1 MIMAAPSSVIERERK
16 YEVVAGSGI
25 PRLVGV
31 AGVETQDDP
40 VEQILD
46 ASYYDTET
54 FRLARSGITLRR
66 RVGGHDAGWHLKLPV
81 SADERQEIQLP
92 LGGDPN
98 KVPGRFRRLVRAY
111 TLGEKLVPIAH
122 LRTDRFAH
130 RLADGDG
137 RTVATLTDDHVT
149 GEAGGESAR
158 LDQWRELEL
167 ELDPETDPGRL
178 EEFDRAL
185 AEAGASAS
193 PWPSKL
199 RRLIGDRVPAPPRG
213 RKKPTAGQVVLTS
226 LREHHARLRR
236 ADIGVRLDVE
246 DSVHQMRVAT
256 RKLRSALRT
265 FGSVVDKEAT
275 APLAAEL
282 KWLGQ
287 QLAPARD
294 AEVSEQRLREQ
305 LDDIPSELVFGPLR
319 QYLTRYFAREAEE
332 GRTRAMTA
340 LTGKRYLKL
349 LRALDAVVEEPPLTG
364 RARKPAKSALR
375 KPVRKAAAKLRRAE
389 AAASGLAGHELETAL
404 HEVRKKAKRA
414 RYAADTVKPVYGKKL
429 RQWRKNI
436 KAVQSTLGEHQDT
449 AVRRDVLRHL
459 TIAGHGE
466 GQNTFTFGMLYARD
480 AETAEKLRGRFAG
493 EWRRLRKGGRPRWLR

>member
-1 MIMAAPSSVIERERK
+1 MTMAAPSSVIERERK
-16 YEVVAGSGI
+16 YEIVAGGGV

-40 VEQILD
+40 VEHILD

-66 RVGGHDAGWHLKLPV
+66 RIGGHDAGWHLKLPV

-98 KVPGRFRRLVRAY
+98 KVPGRLRRLVLAY

-130 RLADGDG
+130 RLADGAG

-158 LDQWRELEL
+158 LDEWRELEL
-167 ELDPETDPGRL
+167 ELDPDTDPGRL
-178 EEFDRAL
+178 DEFDRAL

-213 RKKPTAGQVVLTS
+213 HKKPRAGEVVLTS
-226 LREHHARLRR
+226 LREHYARLRR
-236 ADIGVRLDVE
+236 ADVGVRLDVE
-246 DSVHQMRVAT
+246 DSVHQLRVAS

-265 FGSVVDKEAT
+265 FGSIVDKEAT

-294 AEVSEQRLREQ
+294 AEVGEERLREQ
-305 LDDIPSELVFGPLR
+305 LDDLPSELVFGPLR
-319 QYLTRYFAREAEE
+319 QFLTRSFAREAEE
-332 GRTRAMTA
+332 GRTRVMAA

-349 LRALDAVVEEPPLTG
+349 LRALDTVLAEPPLTG

-375 KPVRKAAAKLRRAE
+375 KPVRKAAKKLGRAE
-389 AAASGLAGHELETAL
+389 AAASGLDGHELETAL

-429 RQWRKNI
+429 RKWRKNV

-449 AVRRDVLRHL
+449 VVGRDVLRHL
-459 TIAGHGE
+459 AIAGHGE

-480 AETAEKLRGRFAG
+480 AETAEKLRERFAG
-493 EWRRLRKGGRPRWLR
+493 EWRRLRKGGRPGWLR

>member
-1 MIMAAPSSVIERERK
+1 MAAPSSVIERERK
-16 YEVVAGSGI
+16 YEIVAGSGV

-54 FRLARSGITLRR
+54 FRLARGGITLRR

-98 KVPGRFRRLVRAY
+98 KVPGRLRRLVRAY

-158 LDQWRELEL
+158 LDEWRELEL
-167 ELDPETDPGRL
+167 ELDPATDPGRL
-178 EEFDRAL
+178 EDFDRAL
-185 AEAGASAS
+185 GEAGASAS

-213 RKKPTAGQVVLTS
+213 RKKPTAGDVVLTS
-226 LREHHARLRR
+226 LREHYARLRR
-236 ADIGVRLDVE
+236 ADVGVRLDVE

-256 RKLRSALRT
+256 RKLRSSLKT
-265 FGSVVDKEAT
+265 FGSVVAEDET
-275 APLAAEL
+275 LTAEL

-305 LDDIPSELVFGPLR
+305 LDEIPSELVFGPLR

-332 GRTRAMTA
+332 GRTRAMAA
-340 LTGKRYLKL
+340 LTGKRYRTL
-349 LRALDAVVEEPPLTG
+349 LRTLDTLVEDPPRTR

-389 AAASGLAGHELETAL
+389 AATRGLTGHELETAL

-429 RQWRKNI
+429 RQWRKNV
-436 KAVQSTLGEHQDT
+436 KTVQGTLGEHQDT
-449 AVRRDVLRHL
+449 AVGRDVLHHL

-466 GQNTFTFGMLYARD
+466 GQNTFTFGLLYERD
-480 AETAEKLRGRFAG
+480 AETAEKLRRRFAG
-493 EWRRLRKGGRPRWLR
+493 EWRRLRKGERPGWLR